1 MTVMLIL
8 GLQWGDEGKGKIVD
22 VFAKDYEYVVRFN
35 GGDNAGHTVMK
46 GEEEFKLHLTPSGV
60 FFPDKFKVIGNGL
73 VVNPETLVK
82 EIEEVEKK
90 GYSMKNLM
98 LSSNANL
105 ILPWHKI
112 LDGGL
117 EKTGKI
123 GTTKKGIGPAYSDK
137 ASRTFALRAG
147 DLLLPEEELREKVRM
162 ISDYKLK
169 LFSALGFQGFDV
181 KEVADALLKQAE
193 KLKPYIRDTQF
204 ILNRAAEEGKGIL
217 LEGAQGALLDID
229 HGTFP
234 YVTSSNATA
243 GAACTGTG
251 IPPTRIKRITG
262 IAKAYTTR
270 VGEGPFPTELGDEAG
285 DALRKAGNEF
295 GTTTGRPRRCGWL
308 DMVILRY
315 TSMVNGA
322 TDIALTK
329 LDVLTGQKE
338 IKVCTAYEIDGKQT
352 SDFPLVPSQLAA
364 AKPIYETLP
373 GWKEDLTGAK
383 KLEDLPENAKRYV
396 KYIEEQLG
404 VPIRIVSVGPKR
416 EQTIIV
422 PSR

>member
-1 MTVMLIL
+1 MIVTLIL

-60 FFPDKFKVIGNGL
+60 FFPEKFKVIGNGL
-73 VVNPETLVK
+73 VVNPETLIN
-82 EIEEVEKK
+82 EIAEVEGR
-90 GYSMKNLM
+90 GYSMENLM

-123 GTTKKGIGPAYSDK
+123 GTTRKGIGPAYSDK

-147 DLLLPEEELREKVRM
+147 DLLLPEDELRKKVAI

-169 LFSALGFQGFDV
+169 LFSALGFQGFDAG
-181 KEVADALLKQAE
+181 KVADTLIGHAD
-193 KLKPYIRDTQF
+193 KLKPYIKDTQF
-204 ILNRAAEEGKGIL
+204 VLNRAAEEGKSIL

-251 IPPTRIKRITG
+251 ISPTKIKRITG

-270 VGEGPFPTELGDEAG
+270 VGEGPFPTELLDESG
-285 DALRKAGNEF
+285 EALRKAGNEF

-308 DMVILRY
+308 DLVILRY

-338 IKVCTAYEIDGKQT
+338 LKVCTAYDIKGRKT
-352 SDFPLVPSQLAA
+352 SDFPLVPSRLAA
-364 AKPIYETLP
+364 AKPVYETLP
-373 GWKEDLTGAK
+373 GWTEDITGAK
-383 KLEDLPENAKRYV
+383 KLEDLPENARNYV
-396 KYIEEQLG
+396 KHIEEKIG
-404 VPIRIVSVGPKR
+404 VKISIISVGPKR
-416 EQTIIV
+416 EQTIFV
-422 PSR
+422 SSR